1 MGFMVEQRE
10 SDSPL
15 VDSVTCGYTVGSGS
29 VIRPA
34 ETHWHMVF
42 VRMNGKTQTTVAGP
56 LKTSGVV
63 QFSEGAEILWIKFKL
78 GTWFSHLPIC
88 DFVDVETVLPDAATH
103 SFWLK
108 GSAWQHPDFENSDT
122 FVERLVRQEVLLHDP
137 VVEAALQGQPID
149 LAARTVRH
157 RFAQATG
164 LTQAHIEQFQ
174 RAQRATEMLQQGAS
188 ILDTVYELGYFDQ
201 PHLTRALKQFVG
213 YTPAQLMRLHRPDNS
228 PAES

>member
-15 VDSVTCGYTVGSGS
+15 VDSVMSGYTVGSGS
-29 VIRPA
+29 MIRPA

-42 VRMNGKTQTTVAGP
+42 VRTNGKTHSIITGP
-56 LKTSGVV
+56 LKTSGTV

-78 GTWFSHLPIC
+78 GTCFSHLPMR

-103 SFWLK
+103 AFWLK

-122 FVERLVRQEVLLHDP
+122 FVERLVRQEILLHDP
-137 VVEAALQGQPID
+137 LVETALQGHRLD
-149 LAARTVRH
+149 LSARTVRH

-164 LTQAHIEQFQ
+164 LTQTHVEQFQ
-174 RAQRATEMLQQGAS
+174 RAQQAAALLRQGVS
-188 ILDTVYELGYFDQ
+188 ILDTTYDLGYFDQ
-201 PHLTRALKQFVG
+201 PHLTRSLKQFVG
-213 YTPAQLMRLHRPDNS
+213 YTPAQLIKEMDMQNP
-228 PAES
+228 